1 MTFQELYSSPWILP
15 ALPCV
20 ALPIVLVLALR
31 RRGFFR
37 VWGLVFALLIVADAY
52 VNGALTPVHSPG
64 LATFFGIAFVVIGD
78 FRYFVAVERNKGLAL
93 LLAFVTPLLSQ
104 LVRATVPSVAADLR
118 TTYLAYEVLFFGVL
132 AAYYFLRVRSLDG
145 AARAFATKLTI
156 FEAAQYGL
164 WIVIDVVLLTTK
176 RDAAYLA
183 RIVPDAMYYVAM
195 VPFVLRMSSKREAS
209 A

>member
-1 MTFQELYSSPWILP
+1 M
-15 ALPCV
+15 
-20 ALPIVLVLALR
+20 VLVLALR

-37 VWGLVFALLIVADAY
+37 VWGLVFAVLIVVDAY
-52 VNGALTPVHSPG
+52 VNGALTPVRPDSG
-64 LATFFGIAFVVIGD
+64 LATFFGISFVIVGD
-78 FRYFVAVERNKGLAL
+78 LRYFVAVEREKGRFFLPVAL
-93 LLAFVTPLLSQ
+93 VLAFIVPLLSQ
-104 LVRATVPSVAADLR
+104 LVRAMVPSVAANLR

-132 AAYYFLRVRSLDG
+132 AAYYVLRVRRLDG

-156 FEAAQYGL
+156 FEVAQYGL
-164 WIVIDVVLLTTK
+164 WIAIDVVLLTTK

-195 VPFVLRMSSKREAS
+195 VPFVLRMAAKREAS